1 MAKQLTEWEKH
12 QLRVAKRTLKL
23 ADAILGVMGSPS
35 KAEAKR
41 IIKKLE
47 GK

>member
-12 QLRVAKRTLKL
+12 QLKVAKRTLKL
-23 ADAILGVMGSPS
+23 ADAMLDVMGGPT